1 MNGSR
6 SRTGNVPGTVSAP
19 LRPSWAG
26 RHRQSA
32 GKSGGTGTRV
42 GVTARTMRRRRPGSS
57 RKGPQH
63 HAGTVVVQRGE
74 SVMRI
79 PSPASHGCL
88 RSAGQHRRC
97 RSRRNVRGLFGTR
110 ASGEAGQK
118 MLMVPGLTGVGSALT
133 PVAAAAGPRHAISER
148 DDLEDPGGN
157 PQHFRQC
164 RTPGTRIRGP
174 QYARKLSAAR
184 TTARQL
190 DAVEEAQC

>member
-6 SRTGNVPGTVSAP
+6 SRTGTVPGPVFAS

-32 GKSGGTGTRV
+32 GKSGGTVTRV

-63 HAGTVVVQRGE
+63 LAGTGVVQRGE

-97 RSRRNVRGLFGTR
+97 RIRRNVPWLFRDPGIGTGGTEDADGSLPHR
-110 ASGEAGQK
+110 LGAPSPLLLPLQGPGMPSVGETTLK
-118 MLMVPGLTGVGSALT
+118 TLEET
-133 PVAAAAGPRHAISER
+133 PNIFDSAGPRN
-148 DDLEDPGGN
+148 EDPGPPARAEAFSGTN
-157 PQHFRQC
+157 NGAATGC
-164 RTPGTRIRGP
+164 R
-174 QYARKLSAAR
+174 
-184 TTARQL
+184 
-190 DAVEEAQC
+190 